1 MKRKLIFLISLIFIS
16 TLPVISYANINS
28 YCNNDISQS
37 VLQNLDN
44 SKIEKI
50 EIKANKH
57 RKWIR
62 NSLNILIG
70 NFRYIPQ
77 KFKKRFEAKIVVRF
91 ENDLVCNFTGR
102 MRFSGDQK
110 DHVFLKDNSIIQ
122 SVDVHLNN
130 GNIQGIT
137 KFKLFL
143 PQARGNFEDEIFVTE
158 LLREFNY
165 LAPRTSY
172 VDVKINEVETK
183 MIFQEKAAKEL
194 LEFNMRR
201 EGPILEGDERF
212 LFRTIEAANLP
223 DNQISNWSIGVVPLI
238 EHGINAMFAKQ
249 INTNWILRSDKH
261 ATISYNSLSNLN
273 SAYLL
278 YLNRYKDEKNNFYYA
293 HYGLSN
299 NLMALGNSDN
309 ISKLDIYNVIILSTN
324 GGHGLIPANRKFYW
338 NSIENYFEPITY
350 DSNFNI
356 EFETTLF
363 PLPIGEQIEVAF
375 KEVENLLKE
384 IEIKK
389 FNKKIILRG
398 LNLNENQ
405 TKEKIRK
412 IKKNIGKL
420 RNIYSNIPS
429 ETLLWN
435 RYGQIDKKMWKK
447 YYDSVYKISPN
458 IYLTKQSPEKNSFER
473 CEIKP
478 QNCMSYFFSDDQRK
492 DLLEG
497 RLVINNMEYQYTG
510 KNTESNN
517 LLIDSSYKSIKFNDS
532 YFYFNE
538 DINYSYDEEKNEFN
552 IFQSKHGA
560 RAFFYKGK
568 LENIKINFI
577 GYDEQIQ
584 YEIPNYPIDQR
595 GLTGCLTLVNL
606 SVKNVTIKSSKSSCE
621 DSVNLINVGGTLN
634 EINITD
640 SFRDGLD
647 IDSSKVEIDTI
658 NVVSSKNDCVDLS
671 AGNYKLNKLR
681 LVNCGDKGLSV
692 GEKSLVQLEGIF
704 IENSNIGI
712 ASKDSS
718 ITKINNADLKNL
730 ETCVSAYNKKQEFF
744 GGFLEIKNIEC
755 KNFMNKTDLD
765 NISKIIIKNEL

>member
-1 MKRKLIFLISLIFIS
+1 MKRKLIFLFSLIFIS
-16 TLPVISYANINS
+16 ILPFISNANINS

-70 NFRYIPQ
+70 NFRFIPQ

-130 GNIQGIT
+130 GNIHGIT

-212 LFRTIEAANLP
+212 LFRIIEAANLP

-238 EHGINAMFAKQ
+238 EYGINAMFAKQ
-249 INTNWILRSDKH
+249 INTNWILRSEKH

-309 ISKLDIYNVIILSTN
+309 ILKLDIYNVIILSTN
-324 GGHGLIPANRKFYW
+324 GWHGLVPANRKFYW

-356 EFETTLF
+356 ELETTLF

-398 LNLNENQ
+398 LNLNEKQ

-420 RNIYSNIPS
+420 RTIYSNISS

-473 CEIKP
+473 CKIKP
-478 QNCMSYFFSDDQRK
+478 LNCMSYSFSDDQRK

-497 RLVINNMEYQYTG
+497 RLVINNMEYQYIG

-538 DINYSYDEEKNEFN
+538 DINYSYDEGKKEFN

-568 LENIKINFI
+568 LENIKINFN

-584 YEIPNYPIDQR
+584 SEIPNYPIDQR

-606 SVKNVTIKSSKSSCE
+606 IVKNVTIKSSKSSCE
-621 DSVNLINVGGTLN
+621 DAVNLINVEGTLN
-634 EINITD
+634 KINITD
-640 SFRDGLD
+640 SFGDGLD
-647 IDSSKVEIDTI
+647 IDSSKVEINTI

-692 GEKSLVQLEGIF
+692 GEKSLLQLDGIF

-718 ITKINNADLKNL
+718 ITKINSAYLKNL

-744 GGFLEIKNIEC
+744 GGFLEIKYIEC
-755 KNFMNKTDLD
+755 KNYMNKIDLD